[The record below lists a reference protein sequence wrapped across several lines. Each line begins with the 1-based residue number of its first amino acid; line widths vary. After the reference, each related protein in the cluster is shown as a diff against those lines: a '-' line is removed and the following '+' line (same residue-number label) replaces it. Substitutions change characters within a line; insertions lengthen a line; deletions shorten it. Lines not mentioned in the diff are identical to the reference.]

1 MLRQLRQTDSIN
13 GCNSLSAEL
22 MFRRLQTVE
31 YSRAE
36 RARDAESKA
45 MGLSSKLALEEQFVF
60 GSLVKD
66 GWDFHGVPYIAAAC
80 KGGDRKRSPV
90 GQKPLQGQG
99 GEGARSTLAGRR
111 SISLEATGGMPVLGG
126 RATLHA
132 IKHVLGRQSGFS
144 KRHLVLSD
152 YMSAIGAIGKGRGKT
167 FGLRHV
173 TQQIGALLL
182 GSGSSVNLRWIPSEM
197 NPADGPSR
205 GSLFPSKYSG
215 CLGVMVLRRLIVVGT
230 PAKKTQKNAKQGKPS
245 APSTRSR
252 QNRRPLGHVKVGQPK
267 SKRYQKGGRLQLMPS
282 PTAKGDTQRSH
293 GRLSQKRGNPAQPAC
308 ESDAAFTSFSL
319 SRDFFR
325 VRPPGAWHWSVQFD
339 LRSFVGHYIRPG
351 VRPSAAF

>member
-1 MLRQLRQTDSIN
+1 M
-13 GCNSLSAEL
+13 
-22 MFRRLQTVE
+22 
-31 YSRAE
+31 
-36 RARDAESKA
+36 
-45 MGLSSKLALEEQFVF
+45 
-60 GSLVKD
+60 
-66 GWDFHGVPYIAAAC
+66 PYIAAAC

-111 SISLEATGGMPVLGG
+111 SISLEATGGMPVLEG

-267 SKRYQKGGRLQLMPS
+267 SKRYQKGGRLQLMLHQLPKETLSAAMAAFHRREATLRSLRVKVMQPS
-282 PTAKGDTQRSH
+282 PASVFLEIFSGC
-293 GRLSQKRGNPAQPAC
+293 GRLGRGIGQYNSICVLLWDITLGQEYGLLLPSKQHRIAEWLRCGWIEGFHLGTPC
-308 ESDAAFTSFSL
+308 EGC
-319 SRDFFR
+319 SRARD
-325 VRPPGAWHWSVQFD
+325 VPPGPPP
-339 LRSFVGHYIRPG
+339 LRSAQR
-351 VRPSAAF
+351 